1 MQTYRIRHNQRPLWR
16 PVQLAPFWGA
26 YFFLHFRGK
35 IFHFVFFH
43 EKKQNLDG
51 GPLIVRRAR
60 IVRRAPIL
68 RRFANSSKHAFSN
81 VFLMGRSKICIS
93 YLFAWF
99 KNVQYA
105 LITLICDVK
114 EILEVLFS
122 VQGHRSFS
130 PEVMV
135 RLQVHR

>member
-1 MQTYRIRHNQRPLWR
+1 MFEKLANLRIIDALRKIGALLTISEPQPWFCFFSRKKTKSGWR
-16 PVQLAPFWGA
+16 
-26 YFFLHFRGK
+26 
-35 IFHFVFFH
+35 
-43 EKKQNLDG
+43 KQNPDG

-122 VQGHRSFS
+122 V
-130 PEVMV
+130 
-135 RLQVHR
+135 